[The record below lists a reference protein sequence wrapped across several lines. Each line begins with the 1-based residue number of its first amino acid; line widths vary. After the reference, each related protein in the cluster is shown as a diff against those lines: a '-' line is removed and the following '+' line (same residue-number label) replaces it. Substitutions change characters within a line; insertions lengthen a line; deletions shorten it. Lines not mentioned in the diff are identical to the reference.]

1 MPLFGVQFAP
11 QSTAFQQGVGQGAQ
25 MAAKAEELRQARSKT
40 EADVA
45 YRNLMTESERIKQ
58 GYLAENLEAEL
69 QLNQAQAEVAQQ
81 TIPYAVLQADA
92 DARAAVSQAEIA
104 GVQSY
109 VAGATMFDQV
119 DTAKNQLEASSVEL
133 ESARERLKAFQEET
147 RRYLAGREAFDLES
161 ELGLR
166 TSREALENFEADVEI
181 RNQTRQAAAIQAEVT
196 TLAATQALV
205 DLTAG
210 ADFYLSDE
218 SDQLIGSLPAPVRD
232 FIEKRKDALGDP
244 ENLTE
249 EQKMQFS
256 REVQEAAAV
265 YAQSKQN
272 EYKDKAEAYLREVTR
287 LDVVGDGTVVPED
300 FDPEVEARI
309 DRLMGAEQYDRA
321 YQELAG
327 YVDGIHL
334 KRKKRTNQAD
344 AHRMGMNLLSTL
356 DEDDRLDAQ
365 RELDDM
371 LSDPSYA
378 TVRKDVNAAKRW
390 LLTKWAVEHEVTME
404 VDMSQMAYFF
414 LGSGSDGGQGGGRS
428 TPGVNRPAFPGAGGT
443 GGTPREPLNLEQEE
457 EEEKQ

>member
-92 DARAAVSQAEIA
+92 DARTAVSQAEIA

-119 DTAKNQLEASSVEL
+119 YTARNQLEASNIEL
-133 ESARERLKAFQEET
+133 ENSRERKKVIQEET
-147 RRYLAGREAFDLES
+147 RRYLAGADAFDLES
-161 ELGLR
+161 QLGLR
-166 TSREALENFEADVEI
+166 TSREALENFEADVEV
-181 RNQTRQAAAIQAEVT
+181 RNQQRRVAGIQADVAE
-196 TLAATQALV
+196 LAATQALV

-265 YAQSKQN
+265 YAQSKRN

-287 LDVVGDGTVVPED
+287 LGSVGDGTVAPED
-300 FDPEVEARI
+300 FDPEVQARI
-309 DRLMGAEQYDRA
+309 DRFMGAEQYDRA

-327 YVDGIHL
+327 YVDGIRL
-334 KRKKRTNQAD
+334 KQKKRTNQAS
-344 AHRMGMNLLSTL
+344 AYQMGINLLSSL

-378 TVRKDVNAAKRW
+378 TGRKDVNAAKRW
-390 LLTKWAVEHEVTME
+390 LLTKWAYDHEVTME
-404 VDMSQMAYFF
+404 VNLREMAHLF
-414 LGSGSDGGQGGGRS
+414 LGSGPDGGQSGGRS
-428 TPGVNRPAFPGAGGT
+428 TPGVERPAFPGVGGT
-443 GGTPREPLNLEQEE
+443 GEGLTLPGTEE
-457 EEEKQ
+457 EDEQ